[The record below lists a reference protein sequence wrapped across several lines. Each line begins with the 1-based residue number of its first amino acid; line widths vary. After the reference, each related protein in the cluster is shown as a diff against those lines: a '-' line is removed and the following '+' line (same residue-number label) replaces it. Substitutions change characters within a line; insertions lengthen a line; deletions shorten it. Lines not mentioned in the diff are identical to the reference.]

1 MKQIFRVWIEEQ
13 GRWFKCDENA
23 LEVIMKKYPQCIVDL
38 DCVITDEPD
47 NWIHCIAI
55 LTVKGDELC
64 WEDIDTENKIVEI
77 TWLHRIYNG
86 LE

>member
-13 GRWFKCDENA
+13 ERWVGCDENA
-23 LEVIMKKYPQCIVDL
+23 LEVIMRKYPQCIVDL
-38 DCVITDEPD
+38 DCVITNEPD
-47 NWIHCIAI
+47 NWIHSITV
-55 LTVKGDELC
+55 LTVKENELY

-77 TWLHRIYNG
+77 TWLHRVYNG